1 MEKFISDIK
10 SVVIVIVASE
20 FLKNFLIGGKFKKYI
35 TVCVNILVIGY
46 IISQITSQPLY
57 YNDEKINFT
66 FESGSYENKIKSVYE
81 DRINSELINK
91 LEENKINVY
100 EIKTTANDDYSI
112 KNIIVTVDGGYD
124 KTEEIIKGLKPE
136 NYEIIIFDKK

>member
-91 LEENKINVY
+91 LKENKINVY

-112 KNIIVTVDGGYD
+112 KNIVVTVDGGYD

>member
-91 LEENKINVY
+91 LKENKINVY

-112 KNIIVTVDGGYD
+112 KNIIVTVDDGYD

>member
-66 FESGSYENKIKSVYE
+66 FESGRYENKIKSVYE